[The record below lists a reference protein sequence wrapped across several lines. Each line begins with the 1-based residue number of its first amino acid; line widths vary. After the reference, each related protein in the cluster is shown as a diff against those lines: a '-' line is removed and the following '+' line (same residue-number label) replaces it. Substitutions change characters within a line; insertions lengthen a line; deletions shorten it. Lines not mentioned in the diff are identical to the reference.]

1 MLAQLV
7 EYNSHRAV
15 TVINKF
21 LCGYRVARDCS
32 DSLQN
37 TGEMLLL
44 FIKHCC
50 CTAKGTNGNCE
61 CLDSMW
67 TYKKPTKNHSA
78 TQCIGTRGRKY
89 IQVSIWSRVIKCSS
103 VRWWSSNQLNMLQT
117 EATQNTRTLNQQP
130 VEHITVA
137 LLPKQITI
145 HIYME
150 VWWSQWVMRWWW
162 RYLSA
167 ARCRLFTNG
176 PADATA
182 TKNLIISCLI

>member
-1 MLAQLV
+1 
-7 EYNSHRAV
+7 
-15 TVINKF
+15 
-21 LCGYRVARDCS
+21 
-32 DSLQN
+32 
-37 TGEMLLL
+37 MLLL

-61 CLDSMW
+61 RLESMW
-67 TYKKPTKNHSA
+67 TYRKPTKNHWA
-78 TQCIGTRGRKY
+78 TQCIGKRGRKY

-117 EATQNTRTLNQQP
+117 EASQNTRTLNQQP

-150 VWWSQWVMRWWW
+150 VWWSQWVMKWWW
-162 RYLSA
+162 RYLST
-167 ARCRLFTNG
+167 ARCSLQMVQLMPLQPKTSSSLASFKSRLFYLSGTG
-176 PADATA
+176 LPR
-182 TKNLIISCLI
+182 LSWRRGR